1 MSPHPTPS
9 PHTARFG
16 RAALTVLA
24 TLAAA
29 SLLPA
34 ANLIWDPANATNGS
48 TIDAGNGTWDT
59 TAGNLVWNNAGTNV
73 AWTQNSSSNAS
84 NSAQFAG
91 ADAPVGTSY
100 VITVGTSVAVTSPNN
115 ALWFANS
122 GYVLTSNASRVITTP
137 QITVSTGKTAT
148 LSGNITVTPA
158 SNGALTLGGFGN
170 LTVTDGARLAPNSN
184 NLVLNH
190 GNKLTLKSG
199 GVATTL
205 AQIVFGSGTA
215 NATLTQVSIEGGI
228 ISSTATSTSNATN
241 IVIANVG
248 SGTANATVTLSSGSL
263 SNSSPIGGL
272 RFGPG
277 TGGVATV
284 TGTLNLDGGNL
295 TTARIYEG
303 TGSALGTVSTFNF
316 NGGTLKAVA
325 NTTNGASF
333 MASLDNAFVKG
344 GGAIIDTNGAAIT
357 IAQPLLT
364 DTVSTGGG
372 LTKLGNGTL
381 TLTGSNTYTGN
392 TTIAAGTLA
401 INAPY
406 SALTATSVEAGAR
419 LRITSGTTASTLS
432 SLIMKEGSAIELNL
446 GVYNSSRVSSASFTT
461 LDASGNFTVD
471 LAGTNILVGNYT
483 ILTYGSKSGSGVPV
497 VGLLPPGVTATVQDT
512 GSDIVLS
519 VLTPQVPNYF
529 WSAGSGVW
537 DTTTANWN
545 SLTYAEGSV
554 ATFSDLAG
562 DNTVT
567 LSASRSPFS
576 VEIQNNAGN
585 TYTFNGSS
593 ITGPATIWKTGNGTA
608 TLAAANSYTGN
619 TTVSAGAL
627 IVSADGALGTT
638 DGSTTLASGSFLGLS
653 GGVTYSTAETVFGAG
668 ASNTAAIGSLIAQR
682 GIIQSV
688 SGNNTFAGNLTLNA
702 TGTTRI
708 GVQDGASLTLSGT
721 IAPAAGVT
729 GAQLLVR
736 AGLDGDFVT
745 LSGTGN
751 SWSSPIQIFAGA
763 TSGHAGLR
771 LGANNSLPVDTSVVA
786 GGNSA
791 GAGTTFDL
799 AGFSQTLN
807 GLPQSNG
814 NLTISNS
821 GNTLSTLTLDL
832 LTADA
837 TSVPGTG
844 GINLTRIEDG
854 TGTGKVALV
863 KKGTFTQT
871 LTGAHSYTGNT
882 TIEAGTLA
890 FTGLTSLGST
900 TVSMVS
906 GSTLNIL
913 GITANDFTLS
923 AGLAGSGN
931 VTAGNATIT
940 KTLIVDALFQPG
952 ALSITGNLTLNSG
965 TASTFV
971 ATSSPATTSTTV
983 VTGALINNGTLAI
996 NVAEGFTFATGQSIT
1011 FATATGGITTGF
1023 TGVSVT
1029 GQPLAETTPD
1039 VWTASIDG
1047 LDFTYNETT
1056 ATLVVSGGIVITPLQ
1071 TWRNTYFPGAGNDG
1085 TGIGALEAD
1094 PDGDGLNNLLEY
1106 ATGTIPTA
1114 ANPSAV
1120 TSGTVGG
1127 KLTLTFNRTDDPKL
1141 AYDVQGRSDL
1151 VTGIWTSVSATTP
1164 PLAGGSTPV
1173 TVEDDFLITAQPKR
1187 FLRLQITLTP

>member
-1 MSPHPTPS
+1 MSPHLTPF
-9 PHTARFG
+9 PRTALFS

-24 TLAAA
+24 TLATA
-29 SLLPA
+29 SLLQA
-34 ANLIWDPANATNGS
+34 ANMTWDPANTSNGS
-48 TIDAGNGTWDT
+48 TIDTGNGTWDT
-59 TAGNLVWNNAGTNV
+59 TPGNIVWNNAGTNV
-73 AWTQNSSSNAS
+73 PWTQVSSSNATH
-84 NSAQFAG
+84 SAQFGG
-91 ADAPVGTSY
+91 ADAPVGTNY
-100 VITVGTSVAVTSPNN
+100 VITLGTSVAVTSPNN
-115 ALWFANS
+115 ALWFSNS
-122 GYVLTSNASRVITTP
+122 GYVLTANASRVITTP
-137 QITVSTGKTAT
+137 QITVSSGKTAT

-248 SGTANATVTLSSGSL
+248 SGTANATVTLSSGNL
-263 SNSSPIGGL
+263 SNTSPIGGV

-277 TGGVATV
+277 SGGVATV
-284 TGTLNLDGGNL
+284 SGTLNLDGGTL

-303 TGSALGTVSTFNF
+303 TGTALGTVSTFNF
-316 NGGTLKAVA
+316 NGGTLKAVT
-325 NTTNGASF
+325 NTTTGASF
-333 MASLDNAFVKG
+333 MAGLDNAFVKG

-392 TTIAAGTLA
+392 TTVTAGTLA
-401 INAPY
+401 ISAPY
-406 SALTATSVEAGAR
+406 SALTATTVEAGAR
-419 LRITSGTTASTLS
+419 LRIMSGTTASTLS

-446 GVYNSSRVSSASFTT
+446 GIYSASRVSSASFTT

-512 GSDIVLS
+512 GSSIVLS

-537 DTTTANWN
+537 DTTTVNWN

-554 ATFSDLAG
+554 ATFPDLAG

-585 TYTFNGSS
+585 TYTFNGSAIS
-593 ITGPATIWKTGNGTA
+593 GSATILKTGNGTA

-627 IVSADGALGTT
+627 IVSANGALGTT
-638 DGSTTLASGSFLGLS
+638 DGSTTLASGTFLGLS
-653 GGVTYSTAETVFGAG
+653 GGVTYSAAETVFGSG
-668 ASNTAAIGSLIAQR
+668 ASNTAAIGSLVAQR

-721 IAPAAGVT
+721 ISPAAGVT

-736 AGLDGDFVT
+736 SGLDGDFVT

-751 SWSSPIQIFAGA
+751 SWSSPLQIFAGA
-763 TSGHAGLR
+763 ASGRAGLR
-771 LGANNSLPVDTSVVA
+771 LGANDSLPVDTSVVA
-786 GGNSA
+786 GGNST

-807 GLPQSNG
+807 GLPTSNG
-814 NLTISNS
+814 NLIIGNS
-821 GNTLSTLTLDL
+821 ANTLSTLTLNL

-837 TSVPGTG
+837 TNVPGIS

-854 TGTGKVALV
+854 AGSGKIALV
-863 KKGTFTQT
+863 KKGAFTQT
-871 LTGAHSYTGNT
+871 LTGTHSYSGNT

-890 FTGLTSLGST
+890 FSGLTSLGST
-900 TVSMVS
+900 KVSMVS
-906 GSTLNIL
+906 GSALNIL

-940 KTLIVDALFQPG
+940 KNLIVGTVFQPG
-952 ALSITGNLTLNSG
+952 ALSITGNLTLSSG

-971 ATSSPATTSTTV
+971 ATNSPATTSTTV
-983 VTGALINNGTLAI
+983 VTGALVNNGTLAI
-996 NVAEGFTFATGQSIT
+996 NVAEGFTFASGQSIT

-1029 GQPLAETTPD
+1029 GQPLTETTPD
-1039 VWTASIDG
+1039 VWTARIDG
-1047 LDFTYNETT
+1047 LDFTYTETT
-1056 ATLVVSGGIVITPLQ
+1056 ATLAVTGGVVISPVQ
-1071 TWRNTYFPGAGNDG
+1071 AWRNTYFPGAGNDG
-1085 TGIGALEAD
+1085 TGIGALDAD
-1094 PDGDGLNNLLEY
+1094 PDGDGLSNLLEY

-1114 ANPSAV
+1114 ANPSGV
-1120 TSGTVGG
+1120 TTGTNAG
-1127 KLTLTFNRTDDPKL
+1127 KLTLTFNRADDPKL
-1141 AYDVQGRSDL
+1141 SYDVQGRNDL
-1151 VTGIWTSVSATTP
+1151 VAGTWTSVVAVNNPSS
-1164 PLAGGSTPV
+1164 GGTTPV
-1173 TVEDDFLITAQPKR
+1173 TVEDEVTINAQPKR
-1187 FLRLQITLTP
+1187 FLRLQVTLAP